1 MGLTYGAVSNTV
13 EKWKC
18 DVFVHTGSSCIIDCR
33 LEVLLQDGK
42 ERYFATQRL
51 MQTAVLVTAL
61 QVLQV
66 NFVSRLKRLRMML
79 CICSQNQNNP
89 LLVSHHS
96 HLFIG
101 LELIILGQLE
111 ILWCKKSDLG
121 INTFI
126 IWLVFSDWVKCLKLL
141 FQLLCAVNNAT
152 VTKYKFKLFEVYPFG
167 NCDSKLIITMFKTLE
182 QVALVFIVIWRYFQ
196 HYHNISLTMHTL
208 K

>member
-1 MGLTYGAVSNTV
+1 
-13 EKWKC
+13 
-18 DVFVHTGSSCIIDCR
+18 VHTGSSCIIDCR

-111 ILWCKKSDLG
+111 IL
-121 INTFI
+121 
-126 IWLVFSDWVKCLKLL
+126 
-141 FQLLCAVNNAT
+141 
-152 VTKYKFKLFEVYPFG
+152 
-167 NCDSKLIITMFKTLE
+167 
-182 QVALVFIVIWRYFQ
+182 
-196 HYHNISLTMHTL
+196 
-208 K
+208 